1 MLHLHAALAERERK
15 VISERTIA
23 ALAAAKAR
31 GQYANGPI
39 PQARALPWTMMAG
52 TWSSDSCR

>member
-23 ALAAAKAR
+23 ALAAASLPILSR
-31 GQYANGPI
+31 EWGPRLV
-39 PQARALPWTMMAG
+39 RA
-52 TWSSDSCR
+52 